1 MLSSFTRR
9 LGSWSAKGTC
19 ICSTVRQALISS
31 LDMQEEREEVEGREE
46 EVEREVEGG
55 EVEVEEREEDEGAE
69 IAGGGGVTGLDV
81 LTARGSL
88 RGVRG
93 AEEEEDGECS
103 AEVVWGEDGRGRG
116 AVRRGNEG
124 GEREG
129 EGGSAE
135 GSSVLKS
142 MDVR

>member
-31 LDMQEEREEVEGREE
+31 LDMQEEKEEVEEREEVEG
-46 EVEREVEGG
+46 REVEGG

-69 IAGGGGVTGLDV
+69 MAGGGVVTGLDA
-81 LTARGSL
+81 LTARGTV

-93 AEEEEDGECS
+93 AEEGECS
-103 AEVVWGEDGRGRG
+103 AEVGWGEDGRGTG
-116 AVRRGNEG
+116 AVRRGSKG
-124 GEREG
+124 GEREREG
-129 EGGSAE
+129 GGSAE
-135 GSSVLKS
+135 GSKVLKS
-142 MDVR
+142 MEVR